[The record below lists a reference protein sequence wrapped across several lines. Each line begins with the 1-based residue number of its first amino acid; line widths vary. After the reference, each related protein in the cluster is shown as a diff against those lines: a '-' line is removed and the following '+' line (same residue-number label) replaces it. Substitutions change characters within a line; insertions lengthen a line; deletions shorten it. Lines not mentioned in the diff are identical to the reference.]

1 MCDEIEKI
9 MQDRLAGIRS
19 CDEDAMI
26 QCRQRWDS
34 IAKPLRSL
42 GKLEDAIVK
51 IAGITGTNQVSLEKK
66 ALVILCADNGVVA
79 EGVSQSGQEITALVA
94 ENFLDHN
101 SCACIMA
108 KRAGA
113 DVYPVDIG
121 MVRDTKV
128 KRKKVAYG
136 TKNMAI
142 MPAMSRQEALQ
153 AIWYGIEIVAE
164 LKQAGYQIIAT
175 GEMGIGNTTTSS
187 AVASVLLS
195 IPVEQMTGKGA
206 GLSNQGL
213 IHKIDVIEKA
223 ILLHKPDPTDA
234 IDTLSKVGGLD
245 LAGLTGIFLGGAIY
259 QIPIVIDGFISSVA
273 ALAATKI
280 DSHVIEYTLPSHVS
294 AEAAGGTILKA
305 LGLTPFLTCDMCL
318 GEGTGAVSL
327 FPILDMAM
335 DVYQTMS
342 TFEQINM
349 EAYKPHK
356 L

>member
-1 MCDEIEKI
+1 MCNEMEK
-9 MQDRLAGIRS
+9 MLQNRLAGILP
-19 CDEDAMI
+19 CDEDAVR

-51 IAGITGTNQVSLEKK
+51 IAGITGTNQIRLSKK

-79 EGVSQSGQEITALVA
+79 EGISQSGQEITALVA

-113 DVYPVDIG
+113 NVYPVDVG
-121 MVRDTKV
+121 MVQDTKV
-128 KRKKVAYG
+128 TRKKVAYG
-136 TKNMAI
+136 TKNM
-142 MPAMSRQEALQ
+142 MVEPAMTRQEALQ
-153 AIWYGIEIVAE
+153 AIQSGIEIVAE
-164 LKQAGYQIIAT
+164 LKQAGYHIIAT

-195 IPVEQMTGKGA
+195 VPVEEMTGKGA
-206 GLSNQGL
+206 GLSDQGL
-213 IHKIDVIEKA
+213 LHKMEVIQKA
-223 ILLHKPDPTDA
+223 ISLHKPDPADA
-234 IDTLSKVGGLD
+234 IDVLSKVGGFD
-245 LAGLTGIFLGGAIY
+245 LAGLAGIFLGGAIY

-280 DSHVIEYTLPSHVS
+280 DKRVINYMLPSHVS
-294 AEAAGGTILKA
+294 AEAAGGTILKV
-305 LGLTPFLTCDMCL
+305 LGLTPFLTCNMCL
-318 GEGTGAVSL
+318 GEGTGAVTL
-327 FPILDMAM
+327 FPILDMAL

-349 EAYKPHK
+349 EAYQPHES
-356 L
+356 